1 MDEAQHFSNLCTNK
15 KEYGVVEHLD
25 ACDVRRGGRGGERG
39 RERGGREG
47 RVEEDKWVRSV
58 RVQGTT
64 YVVRGV
70 MWKPFCSLCN
80 RLFNV
85 CLLICLFLGSKCQNY
100 GTD

>member
-15 KEYGVVEHLD
+15 KEYGLVEHLD

-47 RVEEDKWVRSV
+47 RVEEDNWVRSV

-70 MWKPFCSLCN
+70 MLEAI
-80 RLFNV
+80 LFIV
-85 CLLICLFLGSKCQNY
+85 Q
-100 GTD
+100 